1 VRFGEPLQEITHEP
15 PAFAYHAPANIP
27 EALELLGHHGEQ
39 ARLLAGGQS
48 LMPLLNMRLA
58 RPTVIV
64 DLNRIAELAYIKAAD
79 GRLRIG
85 AMTRQRAAEQ
95 NPLVRGHL
103 PLLAATLAW
112 VGHIPIRNRGTIGG
126 SLALAHPAAELPA
139 LAKVLDAQ
147 FVVSCADGRERQLT
161 PDEFFV
167 AYCRTPL
174 QPDELLT
181 EVRLP
186 YLPARA
192 GWAVHEMARRQN
204 DLALVGAIAAVTL
217 DAAGHC
223 ADVRLGLFGVGD
235 TAVRPAVIEQ
245 RLRGQPPD
253 RQTIQAAL
261 ADLAGLLDP
270 PSDMH
275 ASAAYRREVAAV
287 LAGRALL
294 EAAQRASA
302 A

>member
-1 VRFGEPLQEITHEP
+1 MKP
-15 PAFAYHAPANIP
+15 PAFAYYAPTNIP
-27 EALELLGHHGEQ
+27 EALELLGRYGEQ

-48 LMPLLNMRLA
+48 LMPFLNMRLV

-64 DLNRIAELAYIKAAD
+64 DLNRVAELAYVKAVD
-79 GRLRIG
+79 GGLHIG
-85 AMTRQRAAEQ
+85 AMTRQRTAERS
-95 NPLVRGHL
+95 PLVLENL
-103 PLLAATLAW
+103 PLLAETLAW

-139 LAKVLDAQ
+139 LAKLLDAQ
-147 FVVSCADGRERQLT
+147 FIVNRADGRTRQLN

-167 AYCRTPL
+167 SSCTTSL
-174 QPDELLT
+174 QPDDLLT
-181 EVRLP
+181 EIRLP
-186 YLPARA
+186 DLPART
-192 GWAVHEMARRQN
+192 GWAIHEVAQRQN
-204 DLALVGAIAAVTL
+204 DLALVGAIAVVTL
-217 DAAGHC
+217 DAAGLC
-223 ADVRLGLFGVGD
+223 ADVRLALFGVGE
-235 TAVRPAVIEQ
+235 TAVRATAIEQ
-245 RLRGQPPD
+245 RLRAQPAD